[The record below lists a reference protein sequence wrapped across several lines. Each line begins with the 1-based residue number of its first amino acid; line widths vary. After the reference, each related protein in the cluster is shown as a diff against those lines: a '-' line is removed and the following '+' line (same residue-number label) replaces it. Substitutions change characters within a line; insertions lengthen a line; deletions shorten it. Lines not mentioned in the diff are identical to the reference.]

1 MQKTSRL
8 AGVISAAIIAWAS
21 ANIEARAS
29 TMTPIRVGWCTSTI
43 NSGALP
49 WAVAQKMG
57 YFAEEGIDLK
67 LVPIASGNQCVTY
80 VANGELPYALPALE
94 PMASIVAKGFAGKT
108 FFTLYHGTTWRIAVP
123 EKSRIKSVADM
134 KGARIGVA
142 SMASVMV
149 AVTKGLLANAGF
161 DGEKDAT
168 FIAVGAPA
176 NSALALQR
184 GEIDAVAMWD
194 IADMQ
199 IERTGVE
206 LRELDVPEFGAP
218 SLGIFTGNDYYEKHK
233 DEAVKLA
240 RAYAKGATFS
250 LANPEAALEMMYE
263 IYPETRTPGIEKAA
277 LLENDLEFV
286 KMRRKIWEPIA
297 AQDRQ
302 WGRAVFPAYEQYL
315 ANLAKWGII
324 DHPVDAKQ
332 FVTNDLIEQINHF
345 DRDAIV
351 NAAKAKQ

>member
-1 MQKTSRL
+1 MRSLSRMTML
-8 AGVISAAIIAWAS
+8 LVTVVLGWGAAS
-21 ANIEARAS
+21 LESRADDLRQ
-29 TMTPIRVGWCTSTI
+29 IRVGWCTSTI

-57 YFAEEGIDLK
+57 YFAKEGIDLK

-80 VANGELPYALPALE
+80 VANGELPYSLPALE

-123 EKSRIKSVADM
+123 ENSKIKSVRDM

-149 AVTKGLLANAGF
+149 AVTKGLLGNAGL
-161 DGEKDAT
+161 DGNKDAT

-176 NSALALQR
+176 NSGLALKR

-199 IERTGVE
+199 IERTGIK

-218 SLGIFTGNDYYEKHK
+218 SLGIFTSDSYFEQHK

-240 RAYAKGATFS
+240 KAYAKGATFA
-250 LANPEAALEMMYE
+250 LANPKAALEMMYAL
-263 IYPETRTPGIEKAA
+263 YPETNTPGIDKAA

-286 KMRRKIWEPIA
+286 QMRRKIWEPIA
-297 AQDRQ
+297 AQNNQ
-302 WGRAVFPAYEQYL
+302 WGRAIFPAYEKYL
-315 ANLAKWGII
+315 GNLDKWAII
-324 DHPVDAKQ
+324 DKPVGAKQ
-332 FVTNDLIEQINHF
+332 FVTNELIDQINDF
-345 DRDAIV
+345 DRSSIV
-351 NAAKAKQ
+351 KIAKAQK